1 MVLTVNAAA
10 FITKNKGYFTPLESA
25 SSIAVSRSLFWPQPF
40 IQTVFVPVL
49 SIVLLDT
56 LNVVRNNDLTNSRRK
71 FFQIGLTFLYVC
83 LA

>member
-40 IQTVFVPVL
+40 IQTVFVPV
-49 SIVLLDT
+49 IIDT